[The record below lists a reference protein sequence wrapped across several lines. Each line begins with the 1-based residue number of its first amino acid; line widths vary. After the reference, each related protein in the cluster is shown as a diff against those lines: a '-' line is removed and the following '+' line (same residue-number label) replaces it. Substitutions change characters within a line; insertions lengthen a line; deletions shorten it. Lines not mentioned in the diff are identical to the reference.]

1 MSEGSLK
8 RDRTQDEEIEVP
20 ATPQSE
26 AIKRT
31 KASEFDDD
39 DEDEDEIDEDDDD
52 EDEDYEEDEIED
64 VIDAVAADED
74 RPTARRRLIFV

>member
-31 KASEFDDD
+31 KASEFDDV
-39 DEDEDEIDEDDDD
+39 IDEFDDDDDDVIDEDD
-52 EDEDYEEDEIED
+52 EDEDYEEKK
-64 VIDAVAADED
+64 
-74 RPTARRRLIFV
+74 